1 MKSLDE
7 LPADFEAPDE
17 YLIEAANITA
27 DLVKVS
33 KRS

>member
-27 DLVKVS
+27 DLAKVS